1 MDVRRVVTKN
11 GPNAKGVVV
20 VDASAS
26 RTHDYVTIPQMSS
39 TLLWATEPGE
49 LISSD
54 DVTATISNFLP
65 APGGTRLIMLQISP
79 DGTIDPSTDPGDIF
93 AENLIANPGIAER
106 FESDGSGMHTT
117 PTIDYVIVI
126 KGVLDLD
133 LGDGEIVSLEAGDVV
148 VQCGARHAWRNH
160 TSEPATA
167 VFVLIGAA
175 TAEEG

>member
-20 VDASAS
+20 VDASAP
-26 RTHDYVTIPQMSS
+26 RIHDYVTMPGMSS
-39 TLLWATEPGE
+39 SLLWATEPGQA
-49 LISSD
+49 LSSED
-54 DVTATISNFLP
+54 ITTTISNFVP
-65 APGGTRLIMLQISP
+65 EPGGTRLIMLQISP
-79 DGTIDPSTDPGDIF
+79 DGTIDPSTDPADMV

-106 FESDGSGMHTT
+106 FESDGSSMHTT

-148 VQCGARHAWRNH
+148 VQCAARHAWRNH
-160 TSEPATA
+160 TSEPVTA
-167 VFVLIGAA
+167 VFVLIGADTTEA
-175 TAEEG
+175 R